1 MSYDVAEARKYIGRM
16 SGDKLTKRYVREFAS
31 DMIKAGHDA
40 ESINYTVEAV
50 DKGMVTNFE
59 AVWEIV
65 NIVLRE
71 EGRA

>member
-1 MSYDVAEARKYIGRM
+1 M
-16 SGDKLTKRYVREFAS
+16 KRYVREFAK
-31 DMIKAGHDA
+31 DMIEKGHDA
-40 ESINYTVEAV
+40 ESINYTVKAV
-50 DKGMVTNFE
+50 DNGLVTNFE

>member
-1 MSYDVAEARKYIGRM
+1 MRI
-16 SGDKLTKRYVREFAS
+16 TKRYVREFAS

-40 ESINYTVEAV
+40 ESINYTVEIV
-50 DKGMVTNFE
+50 ERGLLTNFE

-71 EGRA
+71 EGRM

>member
-1 MSYDVAEARKYIGRM
+1 MSIA
-16 SGDKLTKRYVREFAS
+16 KRYVREFAS
-31 DMIKAGHDA
+31 DMINNGHDA
-40 ESINYTVEAV
+40 ESISYTVEAV
-50 DKGMVTNFE
+50 DKGLVTNFE

>member
-1 MSYDVAEARKYIGRM
+1 MSIM
-16 SGDKLTKRYVREFAS
+16 KRYVREFAS

-40 ESINYTVEAV
+40 EAINYTIEAV

>member
-1 MSYDVAEARKYIGRM
+1 MSNV
-16 SGDKLTKRYVREFAS
+16 KRYLREFAS
-31 DMIKAGHDA
+31 DMISKGHDA
-40 ESINYTVEAV
+40 ESINYVVEVV

>member
-1 MSYDVAEARKYIGRM
+1 M
-16 SGDKLTKRYVREFAS
+16 KRYVREFAK
-31 DMIKAGHDA
+31 DMIEKGHDA

-50 DKGMVTNFE
+50 DKGLVTNFE

-71 EGRA
+71 RSECEL

>member
-1 MSYDVAEARKYIGRM
+1 MKG
-16 SGDKLTKRYVREFAS
+16 YVPDFAK
-31 DMIKAGHDA
+31 DMIEKGNDA
-40 ESINYTVEAV
+40 KSINFTVKAV
-50 DKGMVTNFE
+50 ENGLVTNFE

>member
-1 MSYDVAEARKYIGRM
+1 M
-16 SGDKLTKRYVREFAS
+16 KRYVREFAK
-31 DMIKAGHDA
+31 DMIEKGHDA
-40 ESINYTVEAV
+40 ESINYTIEAV

>member
-1 MSYDVAEARKYIGRM
+1 MRI
-16 SGDKLTKRYVREFAS
+16 TKRYVREFAS

-40 ESINYTVEAV
+40 ERINYTVEAV
-50 DKGMVTNFE
+50 DRGLVTNFE

-71 EGRA
+71 EGRM

>member
-1 MSYDVAEARKYIGRM
+1 MNNR
-16 SGDKLTKRYVREFAS
+16 KRYLREFAS
-31 DMIKAGHDA
+31 DMIKEGHDA
-40 ESINYTVEAV
+40 ESINYTIEAV

>member
-1 MSYDVAEARKYIGRM
+1 MSN
-16 SGDKLTKRYVREFAS
+16 TKRYAREFAS
-31 DMIKAGHDA
+31 DMISKGHDA
-40 ESINYTVEAV
+40 ERINYTVEAV
-50 DKGMVTNFE
+50 DRGLVSNFE